1 MPQYRFNVKGEGHT
15 FPDHEGHWLSDVV
28 AARQYAIEAI
38 RDRARQSLYGVRDWG
53 EWTIEVLDEAGDP
66 VASVPI
72 VEPVESAT
80 AH

>member
-72 VEPVESAT
+72 VEPVEA
-80 AH
+80 AAPH